1 MYKFANV
8 KDKERELVF
17 RRTASKLKLSEAIVE
32 KDFWVCWMLD
42 YMFTKFKFRVFL
54 TSKGGTSLSKA
65 FHMIERFSED
75 IDLVLNWNAIGIDQD
90 EPYIERSHNQQ
101 EAFN

>member
-8 KDKERELVF
+8 EDKERELVF

-42 YMFTKFKFRVFL
+42 YMFTKFKFRAFL
-54 TSKGGTSLSKA
+54 TFKGGTSLSKA